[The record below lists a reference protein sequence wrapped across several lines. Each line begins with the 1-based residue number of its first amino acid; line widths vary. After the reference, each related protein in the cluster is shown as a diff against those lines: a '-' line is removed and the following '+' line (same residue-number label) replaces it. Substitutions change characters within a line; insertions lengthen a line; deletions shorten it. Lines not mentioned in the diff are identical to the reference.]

1 MAPSEKVFMVCRSEW
16 KARELLP
23 LESESITESLT
34 VNCPGPSG
42 YGSTVSR
49 FTPLHSTPMVT
60 YAAACSQS
68 PERAI
73 QQQAMKIQ
81 YDPQLKRLDSG
92 SFPHW
97 GAHFLDVLKPRI
109 SPQKLTCTNERLTSE
124 KESLTAANAW
134 SLKLTA
140 ESETR
145 IS

>member
-1 MAPSEKVFMVCRSEW
+1 MLSTRGGGVA
-16 KARELLP
+16 AA
-23 LESESITESLT
+23 T
-34 VNCPGPSG
+34 G
-42 YGSTVSR
+42 YLRKYLMPPRGYYA
-49 FTPLHSTPMVT
+49 MVT
-60 YAAACSQS
+60 NVAARSQS

-73 QQQAMKIQ
+73 QQQAMNIQ
-81 YDPQLKRLDSG
+81 CDPQLKKLDSG

-97 GAHFLDVLKPRI
+97 GVHFLDVLKPRI

-140 ESETR
+140 ESEIR

>member
-1 MAPSEKVFMVCRSEW
+1 MLSTRGGGVAAATGYLRKHLV
-16 KARELLP
+16 
-23 LESESITESLT
+23 LEA
-34 VNCPGPSG
+34 N
-42 YGSTVSR
+42 
-49 FTPLHSTPMVT
+49 TPMVT
-60 YAAACSQS
+60 YAAARSQS

-73 QQQAMKIQ
+73 QRQAMKIQ
-81 YDPQLKRLDSG
+81 CDPQLKKLDSG

-140 ESETR
+140 ESET
-145 IS
+145 